1 VREVIFAGLSDP
13 IRKIRLACVSTL
25 DLAFLHVEET
35 LTCILR
41 QANIVSSV
49 AQPDWP
55 DDWPTLMDQLLV
67 LVRSS
72 SIDAVEGGM
81 RALSDFISISITE
94 DQLLP
99 IRRKGKERR
108 ERSLAPNF
116 YYIIYPLELTIPY
129 IEYLLHCH
137 RDTFASSLL

>member
-1 VREVIFAGLSDP
+1 
-13 IRKIRLACVSTL
+13 
-25 DLAFLHVEET
+25 
-35 LTCILR
+35 
-41 QANIVSSV
+41 
-49 AQPDWP
+49 
-55 DDWPTLMDQLLV
+55 MDQLLV